1 MSRYRD
7 WVRWI
12 NNHKTVALD
21 VVRIYLGIGLFV
33 RGILFLATPEGM
45 GALVDLSNFS
55 VASAGLAAYV
65 TVAHLVG
72 GLLLAAGLLT
82 RIAAAVQI
90 PILVGAVI
98 LVHLQDGLLSANQS
112 LEFSALVL
120 FLLVVVFVFGSGRW
134 SADWYVFERESI
146 VQKDELDMWW
156 RDEDNEPTRAPVGDG
171 AEDGGVAVAAEAKS
185 ATQTQTITKAKTCD
199 CGNDITHP
207 RVTVE
212 PRYGWSAGFYFVMG
226 VSAPVQEVVF
236 YCEKCGTVMKRSR
249 DPELLERY
257 RWHTS

>member
-7 WVRWI
+7 WVNWI
-12 NNHKTVALD
+12 NNHQTVALD
-21 VVRIYLGIGLFV
+21 VMRIYLGVGLFV
-33 RGILFLATPEGM
+33 RGILFLTTPEGM
-45 GALVDLSNFS
+45 GALVDLSDFS
-55 VASAGLAAYV
+55 MASAGVAAYV

-72 GLLLAAGLLT
+72 GLLLASGLLT

-90 PILVGAVI
+90 PILVGAVA

-134 SADWYVFERESI
+134 SADWYVFEHEPMT
-146 VQKDELDMWW
+146 QNEEPEMWW
-156 RDEDNEPTRAPVGDG
+156 RDEDNEPVFTPTGEG
-171 AEDGGVAVAAEAKS
+171 AGGGVAVVAGPKT
-185 ATQTQTITKAKTCD
+185 ATQKQTITESKTCD

-212 PRYGWSAGFYFVMG
+212 PRYGWSAGFYFMLG

-236 YCEKCGTVMKRSR
+236 YCEECGTVMKRSR